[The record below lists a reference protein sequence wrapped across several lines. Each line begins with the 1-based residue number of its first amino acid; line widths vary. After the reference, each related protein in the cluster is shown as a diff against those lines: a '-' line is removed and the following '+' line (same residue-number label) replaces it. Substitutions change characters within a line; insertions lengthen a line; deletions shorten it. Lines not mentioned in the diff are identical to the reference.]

1 MSFLTPF
8 GTLKFIILSVYF
20 FRVSHQ
26 RSFHFQFHE
35 KALKDNSIDTR
46 EKNAEICTYISGF
59 KRANT
64 GVFATF
70 INDFDVESE
79 IEKVYWTLNF
89 SRKHVVCMKCCNI
102 VAYLLMNLWK
112 LASAS
117 V

>member
-1 MSFLTPF
+1 MDSENFVGKTGNEFLNSIRDSI
-8 GTLKFIILSVYF
+8 IILSVYF

-70 INDFDVESE
+70 SDFDVESE

-89 SRKHVVCMKCCNI
+89 SQKHVVWSYEVLI
-102 VAYLLMNLWK
+102 RLLL
-112 LASAS
+112 
-117 V
+117 VC